1 MIQSRIDYCSQLWS
15 PSQQCEINKIED
27 LQRQFTKRIDG
38 MEDMEYHER
47 LKKVKMYSPELDI
60 LPFLVD
66 QWSRK
71 IFNLFKKVRKII
83 GENNLFYLSHDRN
96 VIYV

>member
-1 MIQSRIDYCSQLWS
+1 MSWRPVAVTDQDAAENQASGTNSDSNENEEES
-15 PSQQCEINKIED
+15 D
-27 LQRQFTKRIDG
+27 T
-38 MEDMEYHER
+38 
-47 LKKVKMYSPELDI
+47 ELDI

-83 GENNLFYLSHDRN
+83 GENNLFYLSHDRK
-96 VIYV
+96 VI

>member
-1 MIQSRIDYCSQLWS
+1 MSILDGIHVCFKAVQPIIR
-15 PSQQCEINKIED
+15 PNNINI
-27 LQRQFTKRIDG
+27 I
-38 MEDMEYHER
+38 
-47 LKKVKMYSPELDI
+47 SELDI

-83 GENNLFYLSHDRN
+83 GENNLFYLSHDRK
-96 VIYV
+96 VI